1 MKVKSIVISK
11 LGQESKE
18 YDEFMKLAIKQK
30 SKIYYVKKGDLLKN
44 RKGIIEIIYPD
55 NEIINEN
62 VKNNNA
68 MVFKLTYDN
77 ISMLFTGDIEEIAE
91 KKILNIYKDNK
102 EKLEADIL
110 KVAHHGS
117 KTSSIKNFLE
127 TVNPKI
133 ALIGVGE
140 DNNFGHPIV
149 V

>member
-1 MKVKSIVISK
+1 
-11 LGQESKE
+11 KE
-18 YDEFMKLAIKQK
+18 YDEFMKLSIKQK
-30 SKIYYVKKGDLLKN
+30 SKIYYVKKGDLLKIG
-44 RKGIIEIIYPD
+44 KGIIEIIYPD

-102 EKLEADIL
+102 EKLEAYIL

-117 KTSSIKNFLE
+117 KTS
-127 TVNPKI
+127 
-133 ALIGVGE
+133 
-140 DNNFGHPIV
+140 
-149 V
+149 